1 MVARPLAGWA
11 LGAAGR
17 ARKGMVRLLTL
28 AAVVFMATA
37 CGVGGSSGP
46 SVNSS
51 LRPTARPATAAVDDV
66 NGARASTQ
74 CATKVKTL
82 RMTVSGPLNDTA
94 KSGKAYM
101 EKAHPGLTV
110 EITSTATT
118 YTQIV
123 QQISADASAGR
134 TTDLAVAGFD
144 LLPTFV
150 QQLDAQEL
158 APRLLRAS
166 YDQRFTTLGKVGKQL
181 YAVPQQVSVPVLLYN
196 SDMLAKAGVDPKSL
210 ADTAGVIA
218 AADKIKSALPS
229 VQPIDLPTGDQFGQW
244 FLNTIAGSKGAN
256 IQNAEGRPNFTT
268 DAARAAAGFLAKVG
282 SYGPQSKTPT
292 DALVRF
298 GLSKQTAI
306 AGASINSVVP
316 GLRGLEQ
323 QGKGA
328 FPLGVAPIPV
338 LPGGT
343 QHPVAGGNGLVVL
356 ATDRCQN
363 EMATELMVSLLAP
376 DVVAAGVEALSYL
389 PVDIEAANRLV
400 PLYQQFPQLVP
411 FNATVDSLVRA
422 PYWTGTR
429 GGEVPAFASDEV
441 QKIMMGADPAAT
453 LTELQSQAENL
464 TQ

>member
-1 MVARPLAGWA
+1 MIRTRPSRPLGSP
-11 LGAAGR
+11 GRTRSGMAAPL
-17 ARKGMVRLLTL
+17 AL
-28 AAVVFMATA
+28 AAVMFMAAA
-37 CGVGGSSGP
+37 CGAGGSGDP
-46 SVNSS
+46 SVSPS
-51 LRPTARPATAAVDDV
+51 LRPTARPATAAVDDI
-66 NGARASTQ
+66 NGALASAQ
-74 CATKVKTL
+74 CAAKVKTL

-123 QQISADASAGR
+123 QQISADAAAGR
-134 TTDLAVAGFD
+134 NTDLAVAGFD

-166 YDQRFTTLGKVGKQL
+166 YDQRFTVLGKVGKQL
-181 YAVPQQVSVPVLLYN
+181 YTVPQQVSVPVLLYN

-210 ADTAGVIA
+210 TDTVGVIA
-218 AADKIKSALPS
+218 AADRIKAALPG

-282 SYGPQSKTPT
+282 TYGPQSKTPT

-298 GLSKQTAI
+298 GFGRQTAMT
-306 AGASINSVVP
+306 GASINSVVP
-316 GLRGLEQ
+316 GLRALEQ
-323 QGKGA
+323 QGKGS
-328 FPLGVAPIPV
+328 FPLGAVPIPV

-376 DVVAAGVEALSYL
+376 DVVAAGVEAVSYL
-389 PVDIEAANRLV
+389 PVDVEAANRLV
-400 PLYQQFPQLVP
+400 PLYQRFPQLVP
-411 FNATVDSLVRA
+411 FNAMVDSLVRA
-422 PYWTGTR
+422 PYWAGAR
-429 GGEVPAFASDEV
+429 GGEVPTLASDAV
-441 QKIMMGADPAAT
+441 QKIIMGADPVAT